1 MFQLVRFTLNCIKMW
16 KWSKYDFHNN
26 NLMVHSLLCL
36 KRLQSHWRWPFILW
50 NRTNN
55 LQTYCVVIS
64 FVYVLLNHIN
74 KASASL
80 MLFLWHVIGVIESR
94 RWKKIYKKILCC
106 VCNKWHQLTLLW
118 ILRKKHQWISHWCLS
133 TFFCFCSHPIP
144 SIPEQ

>member
-36 KRLQSHWRWPFILW
+36 KRVQSHWRWPFILW

-74 KASASL
+74 KAS
-80 MLFLWHVIGVIESR
+80 WHVIGVIESR
-94 RWKKIYKKILCC
+94 RWKKNIQKKNYVVSAINDINWLYSEYWEKNINEYHID
-106 VCNKWHQLTLLW
+106 VYLP
-118 ILRKKHQWISHWCLS
+118 
-133 TFFCFCSHPIP
+133 FFWFCSHPIP
-144 SIPEQ
+144 SIPKQ